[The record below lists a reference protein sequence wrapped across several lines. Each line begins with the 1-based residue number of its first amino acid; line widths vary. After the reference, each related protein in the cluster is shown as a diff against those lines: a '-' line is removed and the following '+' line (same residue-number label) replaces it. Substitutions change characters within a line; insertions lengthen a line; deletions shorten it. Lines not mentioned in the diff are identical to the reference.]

1 MNFTPK
7 QQAVLLALTTEWQ
20 TPMQIAGHLPNEWGN
35 PSYVNELLKELMC
48 EGLVQANPVVL
59 GLYRLTTDGMARK
72 ALELG
77 ENQ

>member
-1 MNFTPK
+1 MHFTPD
-7 QQAVLLALTTEWQ
+7 QQAVILALTDEWQ
-20 TPMQIAGHLPNEWGN
+20 TPLQIVGNLPNACGN
-35 PSYVNELLKELMC
+35 PSYINELIKALLC

-59 GLYRLTTDGMARK
+59 GLYRLTTNGMARK

>member
-1 MNFTPK
+1 MNFTPEH
-7 QQAVLLALTTEWQ
+7 QAVLLARTNKWQ
-20 TPMQIAGHLPNEWGN
+20 TPMQVAGRLPIAQGN
-35 PSYVNELLKELMC
+35 PINVNELITELMC

-59 GLYRLTTDGMARK
+59 GLYRLTVDGMTRK